1 MKVRL
6 PRVNVDK
13 MREAVIKAAYEWR
26 AAEIHHSA
34 CILGIRQDELGPA
47 HRRVERTTSNLRV
60 EIDDLHQEEK
70 SLGLI

>member
-1 MKVRL
+1 MAE
-6 PRVNVDK
+6 PRVKINR

-34 CILGIRQDELGPA
+34 CILGVRQGELGPA
-47 HRRVERTTSNLRV
+47 AREVERTTSNLRV